1 MAIIIKSNGKVT
13 TIKGGS
19 IQIVN
24 GTILAN
30 GRELEEVNT
39 DEKVINI
46 TIEGEVER
54 LEVDYCNEITVNGAV
69 KRVQTHCGNVNIKG
83 DVSGDVHANCGSI
96 TCGNVEGDCH
106 ANMGS
111 IVKRG

>member
-1 MAIIIKSNGKVT
+1 MALIIKSNGKVT

-24 GTILAN
+24 GKILTDGKAV
-30 GRELEEVNT
+30 EEINT
-39 DEKVINI
+39 DEKVINV

-54 LEVDYCNEITVNGAV
+54 LEVDYCNEITVNGDA
-69 KRVQTHCGNVNIKG
+69 KRVRANCGNVNIKG
-83 DVSGDVHANCGSI
+83 NVSGDVHANCGSI

>member
-1 MAIIIKSNGKVT
+1 MALIIKSNGKVT

-24 GTILAN
+24 GKILTDGKAV
-30 GRELEEVNT
+30 EEINT

-46 TIEGEVER
+46 NIEGNVER
-54 LEVDYCNEITVNGAV
+54 LEVDYCNELTVNGTA
-69 KRVQTHCGNVNIKG
+69 KRVHTQCGNVTIKG

-96 TCGNVEGDCH
+96 TCVKVEGDCH
-106 ANMGS
+106 ANLGS
-111 IVKRG
+111 ILKRG

>member
-1 MAIIIKSNGKVT
+1 MALIIKSNGKVT

-24 GTILAN
+24 GKILTDGKAV
-30 GRELEEVNT
+30 EEINT

-46 TIEGEVER
+46 TIEGNVER
-54 LEVDYCNEITVNGAV
+54 LEVDYCNEITVNGDA
-69 KRVQTHCGNVNIKG
+69 KRVRANCGNVNIKG
-83 DVSGDVHANCGSI
+83 NVSGDVHANCGSI

>member
-1 MAIIIKSNGKVT
+1 MALIIKSNGKVT

-24 GTILAN
+24 GKILTD
-30 GRELEEVNT
+30 GKEVEEINT

-54 LEVDYCNEITVNGAV
+54 LEVDYCNEITVNGDA
-69 KRVQTHCGNVNIKG
+69 KRVRANCGNVNIKG
-83 DVSGDVHANCGSI
+83 NVSGDVHANCGSI

>member
-1 MAIIIKSNGKVT
+1 MALIIKSNGKVT

-24 GTILAN
+24 GKILTDGKAV
-30 GRELEEVNT
+30 EEINT

-54 LEVDYCNEITVNGAV
+54 LEVDYCNEITVNGDA
-69 KRVQTHCGNVNIKG
+69 KRVRANCGNVNIKG
-83 DVSGDVHANCGSI
+83 NVNGDVHANCGSI

>member
-1 MAIIIKSNGKVT
+1 MALIIKSNGKVT

-24 GTILAN
+24 GKILTD
-30 GRELEEVNT
+30 GKEVEEINT

-46 TIEGEVER
+46 TIEGNVER
-54 LEVDYCNEITVNGAV
+54 LEVDYCNELTVNGTA
-69 KRVQTHCGNVNIKG
+69 KRVHTQCGNVTIKG

-96 TCGNVEGDCH
+96 TCGKVEGDCH
-106 ANMGS
+106 ANLGR
-111 IVKRG
+111 ILKRG